1 MAKISQK
8 TKEQVLE
15 RKGKGDSNEKIAQ
28 DLRLRLSTV
37 ANVLTESRQ
46 ADLGVDS
53 ADSLQSAPATSQNSL
68 EGPATSSPEVSWEAA
83 AKEPAIVSSRSGVGT
98 GTSIGIEDAAAA
110 ADRYA
115 ESVDEPAQGTTP
127 AATPEGSPLDGAPT
141 LEPVPTKAPP
151 QTWLMV
157 TNHQNMAYMLST
169 GLLTGPAGLGNKYYR
184 DPSEVFPGLL
194 PVFRDAVPEVAIESA
209 LSEGR
214 SLQPCIAEVDIG
226 QLRGA
231 VRWIARDGALAGE
244 VVLPGVIGAEVA
256 ALLLPAPLPAYAVR
270 KLWFGSEEARRAFD
284 RVAATDPTVTLHG
297 LSLEST
303 WPPVAATTPMD
314 WPPAAEQAE
323 TAAADSPPARGQAL
337 GGVLAMLY
345 HLANRSDLLGAVNR
359 IATGESSIEDASAI
373 QRDPVLR
380 ELPGWLAGGELPND
394 ATEAAHLYWGAAD
407 ALIQARRTGSTPNAI
422 DAVLGYLDSPQARAV
437 APTRQASLS
446 RLTTAM
452 RGAFGMLKGTNSE
465 LLRNHPGSLS
475 RPLLLL
481 CLRERCADLL
491 ELTHAELKDEEMALA
506 AILFG
511 LREGW
516 RKLPKDLRLPES
528 LARHVIRRM
537 AEVEQQH
544 RGSSALVFEPPP
556 RPRPLRELIPKDDG
570 AWPEPSKVACVE
582 FARKHK
588 WEDCIVSRV
597 RLPSSYVLTSCQD
610 GVEVKFAGFPEATR
624 FEVDRTKLLARISQ
638 WPPLPRQ
645 TEDELRKSLS
655 EEGCQACE

>member
-15 RKGKGDSNEKIAQ
+15 RKDKGDTNEKIAQ
-28 DLRLRLSTV
+28 DLKLKLSTV

-46 ADLGVDS
+46 ADLGVDK
-53 ADSLQSAPATSQNSL
+53 ADSL
-68 EGPATSSPEVSWEAA
+68 EGPPATGQNSHEGSTASVSWEAA
-83 AKEPAIVSSRSGVGT
+83 AQEPAIVSSGSGT
-98 GTSIGIEDAAAA
+98 ATEDAAAA
-110 ADRYA
+110 ADSNA
-115 ESVDEPAQGTTP
+115 GNIDEPAQNTTP
-127 AATPEGSPLDGAPT
+127 AVTPEGSLPDGSPT
-141 LEPVPTKAPP
+141 VEPPPTEAPP
-151 QTWLMV
+151 LIWLLA

-184 DPSEVFPGLL
+184 DPSGVFPGWL
-194 PVFRDAVPEVAIESA
+194 PVFRGAVPEAAIESA

-214 SLQPCIAEVDIG
+214 SLQPCIAEVDVG
-226 QLRGA
+226 VLRGA
-231 VRWIARDGALAGE
+231 VRWVARDGTLAGE
-244 VVLPGVIGAEVA
+244 VVLPGVIGAEIA

-284 RVAATDPTVTLHG
+284 RVVATDPTITLHG

-303 WPPVAATTPMD
+303 WPAAAATSPMD

-323 TAAADSPPARGQAL
+323 TEAADSPPARGQAL

-345 HLANRSDLLGAVNR
+345 HLANRSDLFGAVYR
-359 IATGESSIEDASAI
+359 IAAGESSIVDAAAI
-373 QRDPVLR
+373 QRDPVLK
-380 ELPGWLAGGELPND
+380 ELPGWLGGGELPSD
-394 ATEAAHLYWGAAD
+394 AVEAAHLYWGAAD
-407 ALIQARRTGSTPNAI
+407 ALIQARRTGPTPNAI
-422 DAVLGYLDSPQARAV
+422 DAVLEYLDSPHARAV

-511 LREGW
+511 LRDGW

-537 AEVEQQH
+537 AEVEQQQ
-544 RGSSALVFEPPP
+544 RGSSALAFEPPP

-570 AWPEPSKVACVE
+570 AWAEASKVACVE

-597 RLPSSYVLTSCQD
+597 RLPSNYVLTSCQE

-645 TEDELRKSLS
+645 TEDELRKLLS
-655 EEGCQACE
+655 EEGFQACE